1 MPIPFTTP
9 QPSFNN
15 FVFREKTNRRYCII
29 AAAAI
34 AAQIIVFKIFYP
46 FASFFYTDSFGYLY
60 AAASNQDVN
69 VWPVGY
75 SKFLRLFNTFLHD
88 DGSLVIF
95 QYLFLQAAGIYT
107 WFSLRYFFRP
117 SKAVTITLFVFTVFQ
132 PVWLY
137 IANSVSSDALFIGLS
152 LIWISRLMWMM
163 AYPSRRSIVTHALL
177 LAALFTIRYT
187 AIYYPLAAA
196 LAIGLSRYSIKE
208 KIGAILLPVALIAV
222 IIVHTGEVTRQM
234 TGISQFAPFSGWQL
248 ANNALY
254 LYGHVNRQ
262 PAASP
267 DMNPVPSRFARLD
280 SMTRRFFKTD
290 TITRHGRTKIM
301 TYTGPTV
308 FEVPYPGIYYL
319 WSPNSPLIQYMGQHR
334 DKDTAA
340 YFRNWASVAPLYA
353 DYGAWLIKT
362 HPAAFLQYYCWPNLQ
377 RYALPPLEFMG
388 RYNSGED
395 TVASVA
401 RVWFRYKDDRV
412 RAVAPSFQHE
422 LLAFYPLLNLLV
434 NLFFLGMLGLFLT
447 TRGAAKADPFFSR
460 YVYVMAGLWLFHFLF
475 TVLASPVVLRYQ
487 LFIMIAGFSFSLL
500 LAEFLV
506 KWEAKTGNKTKTY
519 EILQPGDGGLRLCP
533 DPSLGLHGNG

>member
-1 MPIPFTTP
+1 MPIPIATP
-9 QPSFNN
+9 HPSFNH
-15 FVFREKTNRRYCII
+15 FVFRDKTNRRYCII

-34 AAQIIVFKIFYP
+34 AAQLILFKIFYP

-60 AAASNQDVN
+60 AAASNQDAN

-75 SKFLRLFNTFLHD
+75 SKFLRVFNTFLHD
-88 DGSLVIF
+88 DTSLVTF
-95 QYLFLQAAGIYT
+95 QYLFLQAAGLYG
-107 WFSLRYFFRP
+107 WFSVRYFFQP
-117 SKAVTITLFVFTVFQ
+117 SKVVAITLFIFTVFQ

-137 IANSVSSDALFIGLS
+137 IANSVSSDSLFIGLS
-152 LIWISRLMWMM
+152 LIWITRLMWMM

-222 IIVHTGEVTRQM
+222 FIVYTGQVTRQM
-234 TGISQFAPFSGWQL
+234 TGTNQFAPFSGWQL

-254 LYGHVNRQ
+254 MYGHVRQQ
-262 PAASP
+262 PAGS
-267 DMNPVPSRFARLD
+267 VPARFAKLD
-280 SMTRRFFKTD
+280 SLTHNFFKSNR
-290 TITRHGRTKIM
+290 IERNGRARLI
-301 TYTGPTV
+301 TYTGPTL
-308 FEVPYPGIYYL
+308 FEAPYPGIYYL

-340 YFRNWASVAPLYA
+340 RFRSWASVGPLYA
-353 DYGAWLIKT
+353 DYGAWLIKSNPT
-362 HPAAFLQYYCWPNLQ
+362 AFLQYYCWPNLQ
-377 RYALPPLEFMG
+377 RFAMPPLEFMY

-395 TVASVA
+395 TVTPVA
-401 RVWFRYKDDRV
+401 VYWFRYKNNRV
-412 RAVAPSFQHE
+412 QAISPSFQQD
-422 LLAFYPLLNLLV
+422 LLSFYPLLNLLV
-434 NLFFLGMLGLFLT
+434 NLFFLGMLSLFFM
-447 TRGAAKADPFFSR
+447 TRGAARADPLFSR
-460 YVYVMAGLWLFHFLF
+460 YIYVMAGLWLFHFLF

-500 LAEFLV
+500 LVEFLV
-506 KWEAKTGNKTKTY
+506 KWEAGKTGNKTKTD
-519 EILQPGDGGLRLCP
+519 EILQPGAGGLRICP